1 MKKEI
6 SYYKAS
12 DAKSFKNLKKDIE
25 VLLDKVRKRENA
37 LAKYFYSKFDEPLK
51 FTRGAWKN
59 DIIYI
64 AIGDGGLV
72 AFAWAKI
79 VKLSVIGSKKSQKV
93 GELVSSI
100 FNPTFANEHVLK
112 TAINLVSKELKKKG
126 CKYFLAPTFEP
137 SKGEQAFYKS
147 LGMKIE
153 GIQYWKKL

>member
-12 DAKSFKNLKKDIE
+12 EAKSFKNLKKDIE
-25 VLLDKVRKRENA
+25 TLLNKVRKRENI
-37 LAKYFYSKFDEPLK
+37 LANYFYSKFDEPLK
-51 FTRGAWKN
+51 FTKNEWKS
-59 DIIYI
+59 DIIHI

-79 VKLSVIGSKKSQKV
+79 VKLNAVGNKKSQKA

-126 CKYFLAPTFEP
+126 CRYFLAPAFEP
-137 SKGEQAFYKS
+137 SKGERVFFKS
-147 LGMKIE
+147 LSTKIG